1 MSDILENSSD
11 VDVLSVEPFNNANS
25 FMPRSCEASGGP
37 PSSFFGVSSSATH
50 SRFLLVVVVVSS
62 CRRGRLIILLLLC
75 YVLFIMYYK
84 TMFNK
89 TSRSDQYCVAARNPI
104 FTISSSSETFC
115 TSSVVS
121 RETNEAIDKGV
132 SLTSKVTLVSVEVP
146 TRRLLEFRDDTKEVF
161 FFILLVD
168 QTDVSLNYGLAARQF
183 QTLRIFVFV
192 LYGDRLCVQ
201 CRSRSMGGATLRVR

>member
-1 MSDILENSSD
+1 
-11 VDVLSVEPFNNANS
+11 
-25 FMPRSCEASGGP
+25 
-37 PSSFFGVSSSATH
+37 
-50 SRFLLVVVVVSS
+50 
-62 CRRGRLIILLLLC
+62 
-75 YVLFIMYYK
+75 
-84 TMFNK
+84 MFNK

-121 RETNEAIDKGV
+121 RETNEAIDKRRFFDVKGDV
-132 SLTSKVTLVSVEVP
+132 VSVEVP

-183 QTLRIFVFV
+183 QTLRIFVLVKSTNAIVFV
-192 LYGDRLCVQ
+192 FSVGVEVWVVQRFVCGD
-201 CRSRSMGGATLRVR
+201 SS